1 MPLDQNPLFR
11 KVIAPWYD
19 TEKAC
24 YAVIVFMSLVFLFGI
39 AGILEAVEKIEYNE
53 YIWVPLLI
61 VVMSAGVIASIAI
74 RLIKRYAHE
83 CSKHE
88 INVL

>member
-24 YAVIVFMSLVFLFGI
+24 YIVIVFMFLVLLFGI
-39 AGILEAVEKIEYNE
+39 AGISAASEKTEYNN
-53 YIWVPLLI
+53 YIWVPVLL
-61 VVMSAGVIASIAI
+61 VVMSAVVIVSISI
-74 RLIKRYAHE
+74 RLIKRYVRQ
-83 CSKHE
+83 CSKQGHK
-88 INVL
+88 VP